1 MEESE
6 TSKLLN
12 GSEEGER
19 IFEIPTLPRGSLLT
33 LRLLTNWGDTSFIGL
48 TAVEIFLESGRRA
61 VVTEVSTSATTHEG
75 ELKSVGDLSHFG
87 HSSWRAK
94 LPSPYGDGPVS
105 IDLKV
110 ENEGESIAMLRLWNY
125 NESRVHATRGIRDVE
140 MTLDGSLIFKGVISP
155 AFDGDDGD
163 SGETILF
170 TTSDSILESIAE
182 NDVCILPEA
191 INSSLSIRPNSA
203 VNRIVPQR
211 PITAEQSNGKEEKK
225 LCEEKREEN
234 VTKDDSKGLV
244 KVLNLTLETTWGI
257 REVIGL
263 TGIELFDAANEVIP
277 RSLIE
282 SLTVEGGSGDIER
295 LINGRN
301 LTRSKEDIIW
311 NYNASVELSY
321 AGVRNLRIHSN
332 GRTKRRVVLRKAVG
346 YTYFDFVQDVSFDRR
361 IELAHASVDRPVSK
375 CANGFIY
382 QLIILSTWGDEF
394 YVGLNGIE
402 LRDNK
407 DQSIRIEPNNLAAFP
422 ESVNILP
429 QVQDDPRKSENLT
442 NGINEE
448 FASNSWLTPL
458 LPNRCPRI
466 FFVFDLPTFITKMV
480 IYNYRK
486 TPERGVRHLS
496 ISVDDD
502 IVWSGEIPR
511 GSMTENGIIEITL
524 REGTEGN

>member
-6 TSKLLN
+6 TAKILN
-12 GSEEGER
+12 GSEEGEK
-19 IFEIPTLPRGSLLT
+19 IFEIPTLPRGSFLT
-33 LRLLTNWGDTSFIGL
+33 LRLHSNWGDTSFIGL

-61 VVTEVSTSATTHEG
+61 VVTE
-75 ELKSVGDLSHFG
+75 
-87 HSSWRAK
+87 
-94 LPSPYGDGPVS
+94 
-105 IDLKV
+105 
-110 ENEGESIAMLRLWNY
+110 NY
-125 NESRVHATRGIRDVE
+125 NESRVHATRGMRDVE
-140 MTLDGSLIFKGVISP
+140 MTLDGSLIFKG
-155 AFDGDDGD
+155 
-163 SGETILF
+163 TILF

-225 LCEEKREEN
+225 LFEEKREEN

-263 TGIELFDAANEVIP
+263 TGIELFDVSNDVIP
-277 RSLIE
+277 RLLIE

-301 LTRSKEDIIW
+301 LTRSNEDMW
-311 NYNASVELSY
+311 LSPFDPSTPPTITFTFTKPI
-321 AGVRNLRIHSN
+321 NL
-332 GRTKRRVVLRKAVG
+332 KG

-394 YVGLNGIE
+394 YIWLHFRRVSTFFPKSKMIQE
-402 LRDNK
+402 RA
-407 DQSIRIEPNNLAAFP
+407 RI
-422 ESVNILP
+422 
-429 QVQDDPRKSENLT
+429 
-442 NGINEE
+442 
-448 FASNSWLTPL
+448 
-458 LPNRCPRI
+458 
-466 FFVFDLPTFITKMV
+466 
-480 IYNYRK
+480 
-486 TPERGVRHLS
+486 
-496 ISVDDD
+496 
-502 IVWSGEIPR
+502 
-511 GSMTENGIIEITL
+511 
-524 REGTEGN
+524 